1 MRLILCVLFVM
12 TLFIWLLALLGAFT
26 GVGAYSA
33 WLPWFCCLFLGLAVF
48 ADGTMG
54 RP

>member
-12 TLFIWLLALLGAFT
+12 TLFLWLLALLGGFSMPGNSA
-26 GVGAYSA
+26 A
-33 WLPWFCCLFLGLAVF
+33 WLPWFSVLFLGLAVF
-48 ADGTMG
+48 VDGPPS